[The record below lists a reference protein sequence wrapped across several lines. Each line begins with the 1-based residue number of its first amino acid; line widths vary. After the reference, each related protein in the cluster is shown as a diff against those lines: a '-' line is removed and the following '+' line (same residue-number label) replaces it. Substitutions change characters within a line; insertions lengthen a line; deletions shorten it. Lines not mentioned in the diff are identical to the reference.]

1 MEQSSD
7 RNYTKIKNYVLIR
20 SLGKENIYLAL
31 NIDTFDYVVIKSF
44 QDKDEFLRERNCM
57 SRILRFCNHFTCLL
71 DAFEFQNEYYIVS
84 DYLRD
89 YITLFDYMTL
99 YPKRNQKEI
108 GSKLNRLI
116 QELHDH
122 NISHQDLHSK
132 NIMIHPRNLDIRIID
147 FGECQDYDPNDLSDF
162 EIIEL
167 LFGGSGSI

>member
-1 MEQSSD
+1 
-7 RNYTKIKNYVLIR
+7 
-20 SLGKENIYLAL
+20 
-31 NIDTFDYVVIKSF
+31 
-44 QDKDEFLRERNCM
+44 
-57 SRILRFCNHFTCLL
+57 
-71 DAFEFQNEYYIVS
+71 
-84 DYLRD
+84 
-89 YITLFDYMTL
+89 MTL

-122 NISHQDLHSK
+122 NISQQDLHSK